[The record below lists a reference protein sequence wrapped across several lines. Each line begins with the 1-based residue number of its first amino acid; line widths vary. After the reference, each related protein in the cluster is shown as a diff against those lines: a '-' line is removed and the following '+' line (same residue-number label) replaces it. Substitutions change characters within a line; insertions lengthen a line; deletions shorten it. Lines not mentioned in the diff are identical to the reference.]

1 MVYAEIP
8 FTPEL
13 RRAAVAAFG
22 VPPQGEAE
30 RLHGGEESAAYRIAD
45 LVVRIG
51 PRWRT
56 DAEMT
61 WFARLAAHASAAV
74 PEVIA
79 PLMAHDGDFVVR
91 AAGRP
96 MTAWPFVPG
105 TWPDKRDPDVR
116 RQAAELLV
124 RVHAAL
130 ADAPLPVEPVTA
142 MSEGPGADLRDP
154 VLDAWLAERSSGK
167 VQPLHGDYYRGNA
180 LAVGGRITALL
191 DWDDATVGPVAKEAA
206 EAAWN
211 WGGCLDTGV
220 LDGAQ
225 EFLAAY
231 AAAGG
236 AEIDEVTL
244 RQYSRAQMRAEIL
257 LARTRWTDLAADDH
271 VYHERQLSAFHS
283 LRP

>member
-13 RRAAVAAFG
+13 RAAAAAAFG
-22 VPPQGEAE
+22 VPADGEAV
-30 RLHGGEESAAYRIAD
+30 RLHGGEESAAYRVAD

-79 PLMAHDGDFVVR
+79 PLPAHDGALVVR

-96 MTAWPFVPG
+96 MTAWPFAAG
-105 TWPDKRDPDVR
+105 TWPDKRDPDVL

-130 ADAPLPVEPVTA
+130 ASAPPPKEPVTP
-142 MSEGPGADLRDP
+142 MPEGPGDDLRDP
-154 VLDAWLAERSSGK
+154 ALDAWLRDGLSGA

-180 LAVGGRITALL
+180 LAVGGRVTALL

-236 AEIDEVTL
+236 ADVDEITF
-244 RQYSRAQMRAEIL
+244 RQYARAQMRAEIL
-257 LARTRWTDLAADDH
+257 LARTRWADLDADDH
-271 VYHERQLSAFHS
+271 VYHERQVAAFHS